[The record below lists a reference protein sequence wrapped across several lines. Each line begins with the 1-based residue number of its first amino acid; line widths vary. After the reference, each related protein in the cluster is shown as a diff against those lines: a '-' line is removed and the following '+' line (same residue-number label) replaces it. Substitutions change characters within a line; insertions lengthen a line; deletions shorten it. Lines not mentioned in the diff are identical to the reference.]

1 MTLSLSVTCYAGQRP
16 AAPIAVTLGEAGGV
30 IGRQPG
36 CDWVLDDPEGH
47 ISKRHCRIEFDSD
60 QFRIIDTSTNGVFL
74 NDSANRIDLGVATAL
89 SDGDLIYI
97 GPYVITAHV
106 LPADHDH
113 SVETGAMPE
122 TPTAQSTPLTGS
134 NDGRGEPA
142 EPRAIDLLQAFLEG
156 AGLSTELLARTE
168 PEAMLYAAGRRLRSL
183 VAGLRAVAVT
193 APSSEG
199 PADNPLSR
207 SFDDEQALLALL
219 SARPAGDMDALIR
232 HSFDELAAYQTELRT
247 RSDRTA
253 ATILARLDP
262 DTLMGRIEG
271 QSLLAAFKKA
281 RYWDLFQLEFNRL
294 RADDNMVERS
304 AASGNFIRP

>member
-1 MTLSLSVTCYAGQRP
+1 MCYAGQRP

-60 QFRIIDTSTNGVFL
+60 QYRIIDTSTNGVFL
-74 NDSANRIDLGVATAL
+74 NDSTNRIDLGVATAL

-97 GPYVITAHV
+97 GRYVITAHV

-113 SVETGAMPE
+113 SIETGTTPE
-122 TPTAQSTPLTGS
+122 TPTEQATRLSRS
-134 NDGRGEPA
+134 DGGGGAAA

-183 VAGLRAVAVT
+183 VVGLRAVAVT
-193 APSSEG
+193 ASVPEAS
-199 PADNPLSR
+199 ADN
-207 SFDDEQALLALL
+207 
-219 SARPAGDMDALIR
+219 
-232 HSFDELAAYQTELRT
+232 FDELAAYQTELRT

-253 ATILARLDP
+253 ATILARLNP

-271 QSLLAAFKKA
+271 QTLLAAFKKA

-294 RADDNMVERS
+294 RADDDTVEPS